1 MRTKKHRAPPR
12 VEGACR
18 PKRPPAASVT
28 RRQLEKPVLWRATS
42 PARCPPG
49 FIEPCLP
56 TLGHAMPTGPQ
67 WAFEIKHDGFRFIC
81 RRDGDRVR
89 VFSRRGNDYTDRV
102 PTIAKALAALRVKS
116 VTLDGEGV
124 VCREDGVSDF
134 DRLRAAVGRMGSR
147 DAFLYAFD
155 LLEINGTDLRRDA
168 WHVRRATLASLLR
181 KRRSMASSF
190 RSSRRRGR
198 RRGVP
203 ARLRSASRASSPSA
217 AIGPIGPAARPI
229 GSRSRTRMRSLAANG
244 KTSSPNVLRRLKRL
258 VLD

>member
-1 MRTKKHRAPPR
+1 
-12 VEGACR
+12 
-18 PKRPPAASVT
+18 
-28 RRQLEKPVLWRATS
+28 VLWRSSAPS
-42 PARCPPG
+42 RHPEG

-56 TLGHAMPTGPQ
+56 TLGQTVPTGPQ
-67 WAFEIKHDGFRFIC
+67 WIYEIKHDGFRFIC

-124 VCREDGVSDF
+124 VCSPDGVSDF
-134 DRLRAAVGRMGSR
+134 DRLRSAVGRMGSR

-181 KRRSMASSF
+181 KAREITPMARRFSGTPAPWGSKASS
-190 RSSRRRGR
+190 RN
-198 RRGVP
+198 
-203 ARLRSASRASSPSA
+203 A
-217 AIGPIGPAARPI
+217 AIGRIGQGAHQI
-229 GSRSRTRMRSLAANG
+229 G
-244 KTSSPNVLRRLKRL
+244 
-258 VLD
+258 